1 MPAACLSNRTADFI
15 QFSANHITISAG
27 RFFYFVV
34 PNQNAMQ
41 QTVFIKG
48 MVCNRCITTVT
59 QELRQLGIE
68 LDEVQLGEVRFAVH
82 APFTDHEVL
91 NKKLAPLG
99 FSVIENKRRKLVKEV
114 KQLAA
119 EVYSGEFDFPHH
131 FRFSELLALKMGKE
145 YDFISQQFSVEE
157 GSTIEKFIIDYRIE
171 KIKELLVYTSL
182 TLADISF
189 QLGFSSVA
197 HLSRQFKQQTGLNPS
212 HFKAMRQTGR

>member
-1 MPAACLSNRTADFI
+1 MLL
-15 QFSANHITISAG
+15 
-27 RFFYFVV
+27 FYFVV

-59 QELRQLGIE
+59 QELQQLGIE
-68 LDEVQLGEVRFAVH
+68 LDEVNLGEVKFAVN
-82 APFTDHEVL
+82 APFTDYDAL
-91 NKKLAPLG
+91 NSKLVPLG
-99 FSVIENKRRKLVKEV
+99 FSVLENKRMKLVRDV
-114 KQLAA
+114 KQIAA
-119 EVYSGEFDFPHH
+119 EVYSGDFDFPNH
-131 FRFSELLALKMGKE
+131 FRFSDLLTQRLGKD
-145 YDFISQQFSVEE
+145 YDFISQQFSAEE
-157 GSTIEKFIIDYRIE
+157 GTTIEKYMIGYRIE

-212 HFKAMRQTGR
+212 HFKHMRHNGD

>member
-1 MPAACLSNRTADFI
+1 M
-15 QFSANHITISAG
+15 
-27 RFFYFVV
+27 FFYFVV

-59 QELRQLGIE
+59 QELQQLGIE
-68 LDEVQLGEVRFAVH
+68 LDEVNLGEVKIAVH
-82 APFTDHEVL
+82 APFTDYDGL

-99 FSVIENKRRKLVKEV
+99 FSVLENKRSKLVKEV
-114 KQLAA
+114 KQIAA

-131 FRFSELLALKMGKE
+131 FRFSDLLAQRLEKE
-145 YDFISQQFSVEE
+145 YDFISQQFSAEE
-157 GSTIEKFIIDYRIE
+157 GTTIEKFVIDYRIE
-171 KIKELLVYTSL
+171 KIKEMLVYTSL

-212 HFKAMRQTGR
+212 HFKTMRHSRG

>member
-1 MPAACLSNRTADFI
+1 MPESVPPGTTTDYIHFT
-15 QFSANHITISAG
+15 ANHITVPAVV
-27 RFFYFVV
+27 FFYFVV

-59 QELRQLGIE
+59 QELQQLGIE
-68 LDEVQLGEVRFAVH
+68 LDEVNLGEVKFAVH
-82 APFTDHEVL
+82 APFTDHDAL
-91 NKKLAPLG
+91 NNKLAPLG
-99 FSVIENKRRKLVKEV
+99 FSVLQNKRSKLVKEV
-114 KQLAA
+114 KQIAA

-131 FRFSELLALKMGKE
+131 FRFSDLLAQRLEKE
-145 YDFISQQFSVEE
+145 YDFISQQFSAEE
-157 GSTIEKFIIDYRIE
+157 GTTIEKFVIDYRIE
-171 KIKELLVYTSL
+171 KIKEMLVYTSL

-212 HFKAMRQTGR
+212 HFKAMRQGRS

>member
-1 MPAACLSNRTADFI
+1 
-15 QFSANHITISAG
+15 
-27 RFFYFVV
+27 
-34 PNQNAMQ
+34 MQ

-59 QELRQLGIE
+59 QELKNLGIE
-68 LDEVQLGEVRFAVH
+68 LDEVNLGEVKFAVQ
-82 APFTDHEVL
+82 APFTDYEGL

-99 FSVIENKRRKLVKEV
+99 FSVLENKRRKLVKEV
-114 KQLAA
+114 KQIVAD
-119 EVYSGEFDFPHH
+119 VYSGEFDFPHH
-131 FRFSELLALKMGKE
+131 FRFSDLLAQKLGKD
-145 YDFISQQFSVEE
+145 YDFISQQFSAEE
-157 GSTIEKFIIDYRIE
+157 GTTIEKFVIEYRIE

-212 HFKAMRQTGR
+212 HFKAMRQSRG

>member
-1 MPAACLSNRTADFI
+1 
-15 QFSANHITISAG
+15 
-27 RFFYFVV
+27 
-34 PNQNAMQ
+34 MQ

-68 LDEVQLGEVRFAVH
+68 LDEVNLGEVKFAIN
-82 APFTDHEVL
+82 APFTDHDVL

-99 FSVIENKRRKLVKEV
+99 FSVLENKRTKLVREV
-114 KQLAA
+114 KQIAA

-131 FRFSELLALKMGKE
+131 FRFSDLLAQKLEKD
-145 YDFISQQFSVEE
+145 YDFISQQFSAEE
-157 GSTIEKFIIDYRIE
+157 GTTIEKFIIDYRIE
-171 KIKELLVYTSL
+171 KIKEMLVYTSL
-182 TLADISF
+182 SLADISF

-212 HFKAMRQTGR
+212 HFKTMRHSRS